1 MTARLKLLVVE
12 DSEADFLLHV
22 RNLDKHGT
30 TADFMRVDTLAAL
43 DEALSFREWDA
54 ILSDYSLPSL
64 AFPLILE
71 LVRNKVPNVPLILV
85 SGSVGEEVAVD
96 LLREGV
102 WDFVWKDRPARLAQA
117 LKHCL
122 EEARAREARR
132 MAERALRASELKFR
146 SLFENMLDGFAHCR
160 IVVED
165 GAPVDWVYL
174 DVNPAFER
182 LTGLREVVGRRGS
195 EVVPGLREHSQDL
208 LEIYGRVAGTGVA
221 ERHESFVEGLD
232 RWFSISVYSPNR
244 GEFMVVFDNISERKV
259 AEDRL
264 REAMHRLQMALKVGG
279 FGVFDRDM
287 RTGVA
292 VWDEQLCAIMGVDSG
307 TVDFE
312 TWLALVHPE
321 DRKAAQEAT
330 RAAFAAGRDLDV
342 QYRIV
347 RADGS
352 IRRVKSLGT
361 VVRGADGAPSRVLGL
376 VQDMTEILE
385 AEEAGRESEEMF
397 LTLAEAVA
405 DGFFVHDGEGRIL
418 AVNRQACLS
427 LGYSE
432 EELLAL
438 KVQELDVDATE
449 DTERNLWGTMQPHR
463 GVTTV
468 GRHRCKN
475 GSIVPVELQIS
486 CMEVHG
492 RRLFFAIARDISERV
507 RAEGERRDLEAQVR
521 HAEKLES
528 LGSLASGV
536 AHDMNNVLAAIL
548 AVGQVVRLK
557 VEDDPG
563 MASAMDTILKAGNR
577 GRDLVR
583 GLTNFARKDL
593 RAAQSLDLN
602 AIVRDEAALLE
613 RTLLQK
619 IRLEVDLQ
627 EPLPPFL
634 GEPGNFGSA
643 LMNLCVNAVD
653 AMPGGGTLTLRTRQP
668 EPGWLELAVEDGGNG
683 MPPEVLSRALDPFF
697 TTKEMGK
704 GTGLGLA
711 MVHGTMKAH
720 GGTVEIRSQV
730 GRGTQVLLR
739 IPAAAPRA
747 EATAEAE
754 GKGQKRSLKVLVV
767 DDDELIQATVPL
779 LLHHLGHVPTPAD
792 SGEAALDLLAGGL
805 APDVVILDLNM
816 PGLGGEATFLRMR
829 QLRPGLPILMASGFM
844 DPTTDSLL
852 QGDPLAGSLTKPFS
866 IDELSRKLEAL
877 VEPLPAAPV
886 SGPPAIPP
894 RP

>member
-1 MTARLKLLVVE
+1 VTVTSRLKLLVVE

-30 TADFMRVDTLAAL
+30 AADFMRVDTLAAL
-43 DEALSFREWDA
+43 DEALAFREWDA
-54 ILSDYSLPSL
+54 ILSDYSLPAL
-64 AFPLILE
+64 EFREILE
-71 LVRNKVPNVPLILV
+71 LVRKKVPNVPLILV
-85 SGSVGEEVAVD
+85 SGSIGEEAAVD
-96 LLREGV
+96 LLRDGV

-122 EEARAREARR
+122 EEARSREARR
-132 MAERALRASELKFR
+132 MAERALRASELRYR
-146 SLFENMLDGFAHCR
+146 SLFENMLDGYAHCR
-160 IVVED
+160 MILED
-165 GAPVDWVYL
+165 GAPADWVYL

-182 LTGLREVVGRRGS
+182 LTGLREVVGRKGT
-195 EVVPGLREHSQDL
+195 EIVPGLREKSRDL
-208 LEIYGRVAGTGVA
+208 LEIYGRVASTGVP
-221 ERHESFVEGLD
+221 ERHETYVDGLD
-232 RWFSISVYSPNR
+232 IWFSISVYSPVR

-259 AEDRL
+259 AEQRL
-264 REAMHRLQMALKVGG
+264 REAMFRLQMALKVGG

-287 RTGVA
+287 RSGIA
-292 VWDEQLCAIMGVDSG
+292 LWDDQLRAIMGVAPGDG
-307 TVDFE
+307 AITFE
-312 TWLALVHPE
+312 TWRELVHPE
-321 DRKAAQEAT
+321 DREEAERAT
-330 RAAFAAGRDLDV
+330 RAAFKEGRDLDV
-342 QYRIV
+342 QYRVV
-347 RADGS
+347 RPDGHV
-352 IRRVKSLGT
+352 RRIKSLGT
-361 VVRGADGAPSRVLGL
+361 VVLGADGSPTRVLGI
-376 VQDMTEILE
+376 VQDMTDFLE
-385 AEEAGRESEEMF
+385 AEEASHEREEMF

-405 DGFFVHDGEGRIL
+405 DGFFVHDREGRIL

-432 EELLAL
+432 EELLAMT
-438 KVQELDVDATE
+438 VQQLDVEATE
-449 DTERNLWGTMQPHR
+449 NTARDLWGAMEPHR

-468 GRHRCKN
+468 GRHRRKD
-475 GSIVPVELQIS
+475 GGIVPVELQVS

-507 RAEGERRDLEAQVR
+507 KAEEERREMEAQIR

-619 IRLEVDLQ
+619 IRLVVDLQ
-627 EPLPPFL
+627 EPLAPFL

-668 EPGWLELAVEDGGNG
+668 EPGWLELTVEDGGSG
-683 MPPEVLSRALDPFF
+683 MPPEVLTRAMDPFF
-697 TTKEMGK
+697 TTKEVGK

-720 GGTVEIRSQV
+720 GGSVEIRSRV
-730 GRGTQVLLR
+730 GHGTQVLLR
-739 IPAAAPRA
+739 IPAAAVPGP
-747 EATAEAE
+747 EAASEAE
-754 GKGQKRSLKVLVV
+754 GKGQRRSLKVLVV

-779 LLHHLGHVPTPAD
+779 LLHHLGHVPTPATC
-792 SGEAALDLLAGGL
+792 GEEALELLARGL
-805 APDVVILDLNM
+805 EPDVVILDLNM
-816 PGLGGEATFLRMR
+816 PGLGGEPTFLRMR
-829 QLRPGLPILMASGFM
+829 QIRPALPILMASGFM
-844 DPTTDSLL
+844 DPTTDTLL
-852 QGDPLAGSLTKPFS
+852 QGDAHAGSLTKPFS
-866 IDELSRKLEAL
+866 IDELSRKLDAL
-877 VEPLPAAPV
+877 VQ
-886 SGPPAIPP
+886 STS
-894 RP
+894 